1 MDLSTTPS
9 SKRPEKEKGKK
20 PSAML
25 RDSTTKAD
33 KTANS
38 YDSINGD
45 DVYMNETFSNG
56 IPLEKLDSIVAEQG
70 TKEYGDFKK
79 EYAVSLIFLTSQII
93 NNSICS
99 CYLHKKKT
107 VKRGMCTL
115 IIIIYSNN
123 DYGLVKVY
131 FRYRRCHQVKYTVAM
146 SERGLK
152 TFQKTDSRQRSLVSN
167 LHFDCWYT
175 IAKDFAE
182 NNSDLIEI
190 MRAIL
195 KKIIYS

>member
-20 PSAML
+20 PSAIL

-79 EYAVSLIFLTSQII
+79 EYAVSLIFLTSQIQTLI

-99 CYLHKKKT
+99 CYLHKKD
-107 VKRGMCTL
+107 R
-115 IIIIYSNN
+115 
-123 DYGLVKVY
+123 
-131 FRYRRCHQVKYTVAM
+131 
-146 SERGLK
+146 
-152 TFQKTDSRQRSLVSN
+152 
-167 LHFDCWYT
+167 
-175 IAKDFAE
+175 
-182 NNSDLIEI
+182 
-190 MRAIL
+190 
-195 KKIIYS
+195 